1 MLQYFQKNF
10 KKGVTFSKKK
20 RLFIQSTQSNKEG
33 CRTMRMWKLKKWNRG
48 LILGG
53 VLIVGLVV
61 FLLVKS
67 AQFEDEV
74 PEIREKA
81 EAYVQDFITMQY
93 SPTGAEWGKILNE
106 ADREAERQELYAL
119 IEKYW
124 DTEEEPWKG
133 VDASAFIAGY
143 EKRIDGVQNY
153 LIAPAENAPS
163 VEAPARISEV
173 RIKENGPD
181 HVVVSIQ
188 VETVRLKIVGYDHDQ
203 VLYTPNQYGYTD
215 DYISKPPYEG
225 MEKPLPKDYFP
236 SGHVTL
242 DMVRVDGEWRII
254 AQNSNFYR

>member
-1 MLQYFQKNF
+1 
-10 KKGVTFSKKK
+10 
-20 RLFIQSTQSNKEG
+20 
-33 CRTMRMWKLKKWNRG
+33 MRMWKLKKWNRG

-53 VLIVGLVV
+53 VLIIGLVV
-61 FLLVKS
+61 FILVKS

-93 SPTGAEWGKILNE
+93 SPTGAEWGKTLNE

-124 DTEEEPWKG
+124 DTEEAPRDG
-133 VDASAFIAGY
+133 VDVSAFIAGY
-143 EKRIDGVQNY
+143 EKRIDGAQYY
-153 LIAPAENAPS
+153 LIAPAEDAPS
-163 VEAPARISEV
+163 VEAPARIGEV

-188 VETVRLKIVGYDHDQ
+188 IETVRLRVVAYDYNQ
-203 VLYTPNQYGYTD
+203 VLYTPDQYMYTDMYTD
-215 DYISKPPYEG
+215 DYISKPSYEG
-225 MEKPLPKDYFP
+225 TDKPLPKDYFP

-254 AQNSNFYR
+254 VQSFNFYR